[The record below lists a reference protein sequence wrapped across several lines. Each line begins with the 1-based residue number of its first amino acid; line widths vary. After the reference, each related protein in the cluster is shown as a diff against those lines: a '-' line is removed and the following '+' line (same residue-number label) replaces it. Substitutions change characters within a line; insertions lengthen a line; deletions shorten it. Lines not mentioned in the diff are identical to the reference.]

1 MTSSPAVA
9 IPSARLTHDRV
20 SPWPTICVFGFVF
33 LVRLVVLTR
42 LASSPFLFPTEGDM
56 HFYDDWAKEIVHG
69 KLTDGLAFYGLPLY
83 AYSLA
88 FLYKVFGYNPF
99 IPGLLQ
105 IVSDAATATLLYQI
119 GYRIGHSREGFASFD
134 HRANAIGILAAI
146 VWAFCVPAQAYSV
159 VLMPTSLGVFIYW
172 FLVWIIM
179 TAKETPKAW
188 LSLALGVVAGIAAMA
203 VATILFIVAFFI
215 GALFLR
221 AIPSEKGKQSK
232 WLAPT
237 VSAILFLFGVGLGTS
252 PCWIHNYIVARDPV
266 FLSAHSG
273 VNFWIGNNPEATGYP
288 KFPGMHA
295 AQAAMLKDSIDIAE
309 ATVGRNL
316 KRSEVSQFW
325 SEKARS
331 YIRDNVAAWLRL
343 LGSKFVNFWNAFEYD
358 DINVIEKLS
367 SRGILFPGL
376 HFGFIAA
383 LALPGFCFAIRS
395 PSARWAAFAVLLQ
408 LAAVLPVF
416 ITERYR
422 LAAVPG
428 LVLLAAAGI
437 YQFWEDLAQS
447 RIRRVA
453 TYLTVLTLTMLFV
466 TWPQR
471 DPALWGLKLYH
482 SGLQA
487 LEQKQWPLA
496 QERLESAY
504 AYAPGSTEVNLALGN
519 LWLEQ
524 NDFVRAENYYL
535 AVLKTDSKHK
545 SALNNLG
552 LAAISQKNWERAA
565 EYLKAAIHVDP
576 NDAKSHY
583 LYARARFEAGDLES
597 ASIEAQAALQLEP
610 AQPEFKDFYETV
622 QKHR

>member
-1 MTSSPAVA
+1 MTSFPAVST
-9 IPSARLTHDRV
+9 PSQRLSGDKV
-20 SPWPTICVFGFVF
+20 SPWPAICVFGFVF

-42 LASSPFLFPTEGDM
+42 LASSPFLFPTDGDM
-56 HFYDDWAKEIVHG
+56 HFYDDWAKQIVHG
-69 KLTDGLAFYGLPLY
+69 KFTEHLAFYGLPLY
-83 AYSLA
+83 AYLLA
-88 FLYKVFGYNPF
+88 LLYKIFGFNPF

-105 IVSDAATATLLYQI
+105 ICLDAATGTLLYQV
-119 GYRIGHSREGFASFD
+119 GCRIGRCRKGDASFD
-134 HRANAIGILAAI
+134 HRANVIGILAAV

-159 VLMPTSLGVFIYW
+159 VLMPTSLGVFVFW
-172 FLVWIIM
+172 LLVWIIM
-179 TAKETPKAW
+179 TTKTTPKTW
-188 LSLALGVVAGIAAMA
+188 RSLALGVLTGIAAMG
-203 VATILFIVAFFI
+203 VATILVIIPLFL

-221 AIPSEKGKQSK
+221 AISSEKEKSK

-237 VSAILFLFGVGLGTS
+237 VSAMLFLLGVGLGTS

-266 FLSAHSG
+266 FLSAHGG
-273 VNFWIGNNPEATGYP
+273 VNFWIGNNPDATGYP

-309 ATVGRNL
+309 TAAGRDL
-316 KRSEVSQFW
+316 KRSEVSRFW
-325 SEKARS
+325 SEKANT
-331 YIRDNVAAWLRL
+331 YIRENIAAWLKL
-343 LGSKFVNFWNAFEYD
+343 LGKKFVNFWNAFEYD

-383 LALPGFCFAIRS
+383 LAIPGFCLSIRS
-395 PSARWAAFAVLLQ
+395 PSARWTALAVLLQ

-422 LAAVPG
+422 LAALPG
-428 LVLLAAAGI
+428 LILLAAAGI
-437 YQFWEDLAQS
+437 YEFWEHLARL
-447 RIRRVA
+447 RIGGVITYITILMA
-453 TYLTVLTLTMLFV
+453 TALFV

-496 QERLESAY
+496 QEKLESAY

-524 NDFVRAENYYL
+524 NDFPRAEGYYL
-535 AVLKTDSKHK
+535 AVLKADSKHK
-545 SALNNLG
+545 SALSNLG
-552 LAAISQKNWERAA
+552 VAAISQKNWERAT
-565 EYLKAAIHVDP
+565 EYLKAAIAVDS

-583 LYARARFEAGDLES
+583 LYARARFEAGDIETALV
-597 ASIEAQAALQLEP
+597 EAQTALQLKP
-610 AQPEFKDFYETV
+610 GQPEFEEFYEVV